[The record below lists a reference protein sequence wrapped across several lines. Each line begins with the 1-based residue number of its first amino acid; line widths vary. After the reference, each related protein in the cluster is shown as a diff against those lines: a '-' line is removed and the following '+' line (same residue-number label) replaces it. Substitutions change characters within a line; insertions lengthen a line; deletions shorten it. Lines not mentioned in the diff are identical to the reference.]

1 MQNVKNNHTLSVRH
15 FFLKKIFSSKF
26 ESLSPPNV
34 GLSEKSK
41 TKVSGKTTI
50 STCFCISDALILQ
63 QLNRVKGLRLLRLS
77 TSWKQKHG
85 QNIRDT
91 L

>member
-1 MQNVKNNHTLSVRH
+1 MWASVKN
-15 FFLKKIFSSKF
+15 
-26 ESLSPPNV
+26 P
-34 GLSEKSK
+34 K